1 VEEFISMPAKATAS
15 PRDMAT
21 LSRLMFQG
29 YSGDFEKP
37 ANDLRSLRPDLDYF
51 NSLSAEER
59 TRFVDTADKH
69 HVLVRALSV
78 LGAAA
83 IQENSVEARDWC
95 DTAIANERTRIDRAV
110 SFLSPICAALETN
123 GCPVCVIKSLDHWPD
138 LGSDLDLFTTGKP
151 EQVISVMRQHLKAK
165 LEPRSW
171 GDRLANKWNFEI
183 PGLPELVE
191 IHVRYLGQTGEHAA
205 MARRIIERST
215 VRRVQGKLFQVAAPE
230 ERIVVSTLQRMYRH
244 FYFRLCDMADVYALL
259 ERNEVN
265 FEELRRAAEVG
276 NIWPGVATF
285 LLLVSRYAEEFGRP
299 TRLPGWVSSA
309 VYSQDI
315 RVSLGGNFLR
325 VPKVPAACLY
335 GSQLLGASLH
345 RDRRA
350 MFRLPLLP
358 PLALSALV
366 AYRVTGSDKGIW

>member
-1 VEEFISMPAKATAS
+1 MPAKATAS

-259 ERNEVN
+259 EKNEVN

-309 VYSQDI
+309 AYSQDI